1 MKSKEKLKEKDDM
14 IAKLS
19 CEIDSLSK
27 KAEDYKGQNIILDR
41 KICNLEKENQRLA
54 RLNEMLTQAICC
66 VYHNGNA
73 ILYDEH
79 YPRVIKIV
87 KDGKVVNT
95 EKAESVRFCW
105 DANEFP
111 SLEVTT
117 M

>member
-1 MKSKEKLKEKDDM
+1 MKSKEKDDM

-19 CEIDSLSK
+19 WEINSLSR
-27 KAEDYKGQNIILDR
+27 KAEDYKGQNNILNN
-41 KICNLEKENQRLA
+41 KIRHLETENQRLS

-79 YPRVIKIV
+79 NPRIIKVV
-87 KDGKVVNT
+87 KDGKVIDT

-105 DANEFP
+105 DKNYFS

-117 M
+117 V

>member
-1 MKSKEKLKEKDDM
+1 MKSKEKEEKEQLNNRINELMNQRDDWRHQYFESNKR
-14 IAKLS
+14 A
-19 CEIDSLSK
+19 
-27 KAEDYKGQNIILDR
+27 N
-41 KICNLEKENQRLA
+41 NLETENQRLS

-79 YPRVIKIV
+79 DPRVIKIV
-87 KDGKVVNT
+87 KDGRVIDT

-111 SLEVTT
+111 RLEVTT
-117 M
+117 L